1 MTGSASPTSVAAGL
15 APTAVSWGGR
25 HLEVFALTKNHTSPL
40 YWKWR
45 RENATSNDD
54 FEPKNLELAVAGD
67 AIDID
72 TSKTPSIA
80 LHARLQIKD
89 KNRVDVMLTSSEG
102 RLTQTWHSPSQRLRP
117 SKPETPWFLMS
128 TMKDALLL
136 SAPVMVSYPMEH
148 NMMKAVFLGQSGT
161 NTSVWYID
169 YVSSTD
175 DWTSPVPIKGPDL
188 HTVRLSFFPRCL
200 VIALG
205 EAGAYE

>member
-1 MTGSASPTSVAAGL
+1 MEL
-15 APTAVSWGGR
+15 
-25 HLEVFALTKNHTSPL
+25 L
-40 YWKWR
+40 YFTQ
-45 RENATSNDD
+45 ND

-80 LHARLQIKD
+80 LHARLRTKD

-102 RLTQTWHSPSQRLRP
+102 QLTQTWHSPSQRLRP
-117 SKPETPWFLMS
+117 SKPRTPWFPVPS
-128 TMKDALLL
+128 TEGALLL
-136 SAPVMVSYPMEH
+136 SAPVMVHYPMER
-148 NMMKAVFLGQSGT
+148 NAMTTVFLCHSGT
-161 NTSVWYID
+161 NTAVWYID
-169 YVSSTD
+169 YASSKD
-175 DWTSPVPIKGPDL
+175 EWNPPVAIKGPDL